1 MNHVAGK
8 CAPVDVI
15 SVCSAD
21 GTIRPLRLRLTD
33 ENRQLLRVNIDEVIS
48 AQEVR
53 HVGVESV
60 IYLCRAKLAQQEW
73 TFELKYSI
81 RNHCWYWLGNSH

>member
-1 MNHVAGK
+1 MEGK
-8 CAPVDVI
+8 LAPVDVI
-15 SVCSAD
+15 SVCSSD
-21 GTIRPLRLRLTD
+21 GTIRPLRLRIAD

-60 IYLCRAKLAQQEW
+60 IYLCRARLAQQEW

-81 RNHCWYWLGNSH
+81 RNHCWYWLGNTH